1 MTFVETLAIFAEE
14 MERAMTLLDF
24 NGLNFDGK
32 ASLLTKYGK
41 FLDERSGHN
50 GARIMIYDLFGFYV
64 EVSYRFD
71 RKVQYIRA
79 VENIFES
86 EAHLESINLL
96 HLN

>member
-1 MTFVETLAIFAEE
+1 
-14 MERAMTLLDF
+14 MTLLDF
-24 NGLNFDGK
+24 NGLSFDGK
-32 ASLLTKYGK
+32 ASLLTKYGRY
-41 FLDERSGHN
+41 LDERSGKD

-79 VENIFES
+79 VENIFDTES
-86 EAHLESINLL
+86 HLDSINLL

>member
-1 MTFVETLAIFAEE
+1 MTITEFN
-14 MERAMTLLDF
+14 LLS
-24 NGLNFDGK
+24 FDGK

-41 FLDERSGHN
+41 YLDQRTTKD

-71 RKVQYIRA
+71 RKVQYLRA
-79 VENIFES
+79 VSNIFDS
-86 EAHLESINLL
+86 ETYLDSINLL

>member
-1 MTFVETLAIFAEE
+1 MNIVEFN
-14 MERAMTLLDF
+14 LLS
-24 NGLNFDGK
+24 FDGK

-41 FLDERSGHN
+41 YLDQRTTKE

-71 RKVQYIRA
+71 RKVQYLRA
-79 VENIFES
+79 VNNIFDTETY
-86 EAHLESINLL
+86 LDSINLL

>member
-1 MTFVETLAIFAEE
+1 LSKINIVSIT
-14 MERAMTLLDF
+14 DF
-24 NGLNFDGK
+24 NLLNFDGK

-41 FLDERSGHN
+41 FLDQRTTAE

-71 RKVQYIRA
+71 RRVQYIRA
-79 VENIFES
+79 VNNIFES
-86 EAHLESINLL
+86 DTYLESINML

>member
-1 MTFVETLAIFAEE
+1 
-14 MERAMTLLDF
+14 MTLFDF
-24 NGLNFDGK
+24 NLLSFDGK

-41 FLDERSGHN
+41 YLDERVTKE

-79 VENIFES
+79 VNNIFETES
-86 EAHLESINLL
+86 YLDSINLL

>member
-1 MTFVETLAIFAEE
+1 MTINEFN
-14 MERAMTLLDF
+14 LLS
-24 NGLNFDGK
+24 FDGK

-41 FLDERSGHN
+41 YLDQRTTKD

-71 RKVQYIRA
+71 RKVQYLRA
-79 VENIFES
+79 VNNIFDS
-86 EAHLESINLL
+86 ETYLDSINLL

>member
-1 MTFVETLAIFAEE
+1 MTIDEFN
-14 MERAMTLLDF
+14 LLS
-24 NGLNFDGK
+24 FDGK

-41 FLDERSGHN
+41 YLDHRNTKE

-71 RKVQYIRA
+71 RKVQYLRA
-79 VENIFES
+79 VNNIFES
-86 EAHLESINLL
+86 ETHLDSINLI